1 MYISKKTMRQKDFA
15 ALKAKKPG
23 FKKFKL
29 GKSMLYRTKRGW
41 FLSSPNEETK
51 KYDVGEISIMQA
63 QLLLDSYNIN
73 YQTGW

>member
-1 MYISKKTMRQKDFA
+1 MYISKKTMRQKDYA

-29 GKSMLYRTKRGW
+29 GKSILYRTQRGW
-41 FLSSPNEETK
+41 FLSSPKEGTK
-51 KYDVGEISIMQA
+51 EFDVGEISITHA
-63 QLLLDSYNIN
+63 QLLLDSFQIN